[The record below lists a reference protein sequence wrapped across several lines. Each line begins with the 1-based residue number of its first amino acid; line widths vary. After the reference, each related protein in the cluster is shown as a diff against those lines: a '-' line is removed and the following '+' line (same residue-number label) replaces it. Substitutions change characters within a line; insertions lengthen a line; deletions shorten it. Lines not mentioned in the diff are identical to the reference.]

1 MVGKLSVGPIG
12 DKVEPTRMM
21 AVYLLIIAVGTLC
34 SAFAKSQAMMVAYYL
49 LLGLG
54 FGGVTTTMPVAIS
67 NYFGNASFAKN
78 IGVAQ
83 LTTTIFSSTL
93 PLIAGVVFDNTGT
106 YVGVYIVAAVILVVT
121 AALAVMV
128 KIPKNSNN

>member
-1 MVGKLSVGPIG
+1 MV
-12 DKVEPTRMM
+12 
-21 AVYLLIIAVGTLC
+21 
-34 SAFAKSQAMMVAYYL
+34 AFAA
-49 LLGLG
+49 
-54 FGGVTTTMPVAIS
+54 
-67 NYFGNASFAKN
+67 GNASFAKN